1 MEAFGLDCLAA
12 ATSKACY
19 EHRDSDW
26 AFLMPIVL
34 RFDGFKFHFY
44 SNEGNPREP
53 AHIHVR
59 KGRDEAKF
67 WLTPTVVMA
76 YNDGFDA
83 RTFNR
88 IQRLVEQHREQLE
101 RAWHEYFA

>member
-1 MEAFGLDCLAA
+1 
-12 ATSKACY
+12 
-19 EHRDSDW
+19 
-26 AFLMPIVL
+26 MPIVL
-34 RFDGFKFHFY
+34 RVDGFKFHFY

-59 KGRDEAKF
+59 QGRDEAKF